1 MKIGILGG
9 TFDPV
14 HLGHLL
20 LAEMARET
28 VGLQRVLFTPV
39 ADPPHKQGRGITP
52 AAHRQAMVELA
63 LKSNARFELS
73 SADLAR
79 PGPHYS
85 IDTVRLIRRQ
95 LGVGPDDCYFIIGG
109 DSLQDLPDW
118 RQPAELIRLCRLAV
132 AHRPG
137 YQPDISGLV
146 TKLPDLESRLVWVE
160 MPEVG
165 ISASDIRARVEKE
178 RSIQYQVLEEVG
190 QYIHTHQLY
199 RSNRSSVARP
209 KEQPI

>member
-1 MKIGILGG
+1 LGG
-9 TFDPV
+9 TFDPI

-28 VGLQRVLFTPV
+28 VGLHRVLFTPV
-39 ADPPHKQGRGITP
+39 ADPPHKQGRCITP
-52 AAHRQAMVELA
+52 AAHRQVMVGLA
-63 LKSNARFELS
+63 LKGNARFELS
-73 SADLAR
+73 SVDLER

-85 IDTVRLIRRQ
+85 TDTVRLIRRQ
-95 LGVGPDDCYFIIGG
+95 FGVGPDDCYFIIGS

-118 RQPAELIRLCRLAV
+118 HQPAEFITLCRLAV

-146 TKLPDLESRLVWVE
+146 TKLPALEARLVWVE

-178 RSIQYQVLEEVG
+178 RSIHYQVLEEVR
-190 QYIHTHQLY
+190 QYIHSHRLY
-199 RSNRSSVARP
+199 RSDRSSVVRP
-209 KEQPI
+209 KE